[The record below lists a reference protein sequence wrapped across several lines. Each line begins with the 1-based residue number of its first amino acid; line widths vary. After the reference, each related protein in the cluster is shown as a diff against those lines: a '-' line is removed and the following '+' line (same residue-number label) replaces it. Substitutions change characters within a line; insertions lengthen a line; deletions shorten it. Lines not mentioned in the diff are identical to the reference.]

1 MVDWSLHRLRA
12 EVEVREGASGP
23 VFVTILTDGAC
34 TTVGK
39 LPKSEGN
46 RDQIRREIQTQI
58 QIQIQIHIQIQ
69 INRLADK
76 SMQHHRKFAEVRR
89 ADQIRRAED
98 TVLAREMT
106 GSCR

>member
-39 LPKSEGN
+39 LPKSE
-46 RDQIRREIQTQI
+46 DQIRREIQTKYKYKYKLT
-58 QIQIQIHIQIQ
+58 HKYT
-69 INRLADK
+69 N
-76 SMQHHRKFAEVRR
+76 
-89 ADQIRRAED
+89 
-98 TVLAREMT
+98 
-106 GSCR
+106 

>member
-39 LPKSEGN
+39 LPKSE
-46 RDQIRREIQTQI
+46 DQIRREIQTQI
-58 QIQIQIHIQIQ
+58 QRQIQIYIQIYIQ
-69 INRLADK
+69 IHKLTDK
-76 SMQHHRKFAEVRR
+76 GMQTTGNLPRG
-89 ADQIRRAED
+89 DQIRRAED

>member
-39 LPKSEGN
+39 LPKLEGKG
-46 RDQIRREIQTQI
+46 DQIRREIHTQL
-58 QIQIQIHIQIQ
+58 QI
-69 INRLADK
+69 
-76 SMQHHRKFAEVRR
+76 
-89 ADQIRRAED
+89 
-98 TVLAREMT
+98 
-106 GSCR
+106 